1 MGTKGKK
8 VKTVKTVRPP
18 KLFNKR
24 TMTIMLDNGHGQETP
39 GKASPDGRLQE
50 WKWAREMVGMI
61 KEDLTAKGYDVVLV
75 TPEDTDIS
83 LSERCRRVNDVCNSK
98 GAKNVLVVSVHVNAF
113 GNGWTDPSGFLSLVS
128 FNASNDSKKLAKAI
142 SDEAYKMGLKGN
154 RWVPEEGYR
163 VQDLMICRDTKCPA
177 VLTENMFM
185 TNEQDVEF
193 LLSDE
198 GKQMLCEAHVTG
210 IRKYISPL
218 SRIVNLP
225 NQSHAWPHVHRVHH
239 IYHIK

>member
-8 VKTVKTVRPP
+8 VKKVKTIRTP
-18 KLFNKR
+18 KFFDKKSI
-24 TMTIMLDNGHGQETP
+24 TIMLDNGHGQETP

-50 WKWAREMVGMI
+50 WKWNREMVGMI
-61 KEDLTAKGYDVVLV
+61 NEDLTEQGYNVVLV
-75 TPEDTDIS
+75 TPEDTDIP

-98 GAKNVLVVSVHVNAF
+98 GAKNVLVVCVHVNAA
-113 GNGWTDPSGFLSLVS
+113 GNGTDWTKASGFLSLVS

-154 RWVPEEGYR
+154 RSVPKEGYK

-185 TNEQDVEF
+185 DNKQDLEF

-225 NQSHAWPHVHRVHH
+225 NQSHAWPHVHHIHH
-239 IYHIK
+239 IK